1 MDGISRVSRDEQI
14 VDKSTSISK
23 QSSSKMNN
31 RVFIVH
37 GYNET
42 IKEKTARLITSV
54 GLKPII
60 LSEQPNQGK
69 TIVEKFEKNSDFSFA
84 VILMTADDLG
94 DVCTFTKN
102 DQLNPRARQNVIL
115 ELGYFIGIL
124 GREKVCVF
132 IESGI
137 ETPSDIHGVV
147 YEKIDSAGKWKYT
160 LGKELK
166 AAGFDISLDDI
177 T

>member
-1 MDGISRVSRDEQI
+1 LQKGMYPVTTLPQDQAEGITVDGISRVSRDEQI

-94 DVCTFTKN
+94 DVCTFTKKR
-102 DQLNPRARQNVIL
+102 P
-115 ELGYFIGIL
+115 
-124 GREKVCVF
+124 
-132 IESGI
+132 IESKGKAECYFRAWI
-137 ETPSDIHGVV
+137 FHWDIRP
-147 YEKIDSAGKWKYT
+147 
-160 LGKELK
+160 
-166 AAGFDISLDDI
+166 
-177 T
+177 